1 MCICG
6 ILSTPGSAQNS
17 LSTLTHACFH
27 PCDKHL
33 FPLFFFGFRYFQK
46 GYYRFEHYIVLFSTF
61 AFVFLVYIVIIQV
74 RTRRSNQ
81 YLKVNRFREI
91 GSFLSCIPA
100 V

>member
-1 MCICG
+1 MYICG
-6 ILSTPGSAQNS
+6 ILPVHPGTAQNS
-17 LSTLTHACFH
+17 LSTDPRMFSPVVIT
-27 PCDKHL
+27 P
-33 FPLFFFGFRYFQK
+33 FPLFFFDFRYFQK